1 MKRVAG
7 ALALVAVMI
16 AAACGGANG
25 NKTDDGASPRTT
37 VTIGRAGSRRV
48 TTTDHVAMAA
58 PPRAYAVRYR
68 VEQAYGG
75 RVTTTTATLLVD
87 RPFRTRLE
95 IRGGARE
102 VSLRVAQ
109 LGYLG
114 TRTGS
119 RARVLTASPAA
130 SFEAMRPDLVLTDTA
145 GEVRSVL
152 GRACEIH
159 RLGAPLL
166 DNNGTLVPGDTVDVC
181 VDAGGLVLEQVE
193 RADGEVRR
201 RWLATAVDETATVK
215 DADVRLA
222 GVTPQSPQE
231 GGGSLQEIDPTTA
244 PPGTFWQ
251 LDAPPPGF
259 QRVGRYAVV
268 PPQTARTDD
277 ENTRSQVIAGIV
289 DVFTQGGDV
298 LIVDQGGTLGQVPPF
313 GAADNSTGVD
323 LGELAKSAE
332 WFPTP
337 TGFEVR
343 ALLPP
348 GRYVKVVGTLP
359 VEDLIAVARSLYP
372 ITGTGITYR

>member
-1 MKRVAG
+1 MRRAG
-7 ALALVAVMI
+7 TALVLVAVLTT
-16 AAACGGANG
+16 AACGGGG
-25 NKTDDGASPRTT
+25 NDNDDASPRTT
-37 VTIGRAGSRRV
+37 VTISRAGSSRV
-48 TTTDHVAMAA
+48 TTTDHIAMGA
-58 PPRAYAVRYR
+58 PPRTYEVRYR
-68 VEQAYGG
+68 VAEAHGG
-75 RVTTTTATLLVD
+75 RVTSTTARLLVD

-95 IRGGARE
+95 IREGDRE
-102 VSLRVAQ
+102 VSLRVAH

-119 RARVLTASPAA
+119 RARVLTASPAP
-130 SFEAMRPDLVLTDTA
+130 SFEGMRPDLVLTDAT

-152 GRACEIH
+152 GRECEVH

-166 DNNGTLVPGDTVDVC
+166 DNDGKLVPGDTVDVC

-193 RADGEVRR
+193 RAAGEIRR
-201 RWLATAVDETATVK
+201 RWLATAIDETTTVK

-222 GVTPQSPQE
+222 GVARQSPQQ

-251 LDAPPPGF
+251 LDTPPPGF
-259 QRVGRYAVV
+259 QRVGRYAAV
-268 PPQTARTDD
+268 PPQAARTDD
-277 ENTRSQVIAGIV
+277 ENTRAQVLAGIV
-289 DVFTQGGDV
+289 DVFTRGGDV
-298 LIVDQGGTLGQVPPF
+298 LMVDQGGTLGQVPPF
-313 GAADNSTGVD
+313 GVADNSTAVD
-323 LGELAKSAE
+323 LGELAKSGE
-332 WFPTP
+332 WYPTP

-359 VEDLIAVARSLYP
+359 VEDLIAVARALHP